1 MLMPSMSAGALD
13 FSPIKSSSVGIQSSK
28 PVTKPEVLPALI
40 LPGQRTMSGTRTPPS
55 YSDPLRPRN
64 GLTLSKKS

>member
-1 MLMPSMSAGALD
+1 MLMPSMPSGAVD

-28 PVTKPEVLPALI
+28 PVTTPEVLPAFI

-55 YSDPLRPRN
+55 
-64 GLTLSKKS
+64 